1 MGQENLKKSKVSK
14 LKQAISFKLLILKER
29 KKIKKSKINK
39 SKNYK
44 DNKDDEEFFD
54 LVCDMEIQ
62 NEIEDELFK

>member
-14 LKQAISFKLLILKER
+14 LKQAILFKLLILKER

-54 LVCDMEIQ
+54 LVCDIEIQ

>member
-1 MGQENLKKSKVSK
+1 MGQENLKKSKGSK
-14 LKQAISFKLLILKER
+14 LKQAISLKLLILKER

-44 DNKDDEEFFD
+44 DNIDDEEFFD

>member
-1 MGQENLKKSKVSK
+1 MGQENLKKSKGSK
-14 LKQAISFKLLILKER
+14 LKQAISLKLLILKER

>member
-14 LKQAISFKLLILKER
+14 LKQAILFKLLILKER

-54 LVCDMEIQ
+54 LMCDIEIQ

>member
-1 MGQENLKKSKVSK
+1 MGQENLKKSKGSK